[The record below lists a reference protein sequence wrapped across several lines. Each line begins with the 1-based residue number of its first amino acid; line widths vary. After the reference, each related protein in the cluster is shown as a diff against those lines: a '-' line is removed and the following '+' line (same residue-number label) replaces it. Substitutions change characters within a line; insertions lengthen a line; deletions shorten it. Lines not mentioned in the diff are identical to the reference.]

1 MSRREPPRHERR
13 AFLGGMAGAFAAELA
28 CSRPLRP
35 VPGALLGPPIG
46 LGHRLREGGPPYGE
60 PSRTERHA
68 VVIVGAGPSGL
79 AAAWRLA
86 RRGERDFVVLELDER
101 EGGTS
106 RYGETGVV
114 AHPWGAHYLPLPRRD
129 NTELVALLREMGAL
143 EDGGVGAAG
152 GGVGAAGGGRG
163 VGAAGRGGAAGGAG
177 ASEGEPVGR
186 EEQLVRDPEERV
198 FYEGS
203 WHEGLPPRSALG
215 PADEAEL
222 EAFRREIDALA
233 SLRDGRG
240 RRGFDSPLDRS
251 SDDAE
256 FRALDRIT
264 MADWLAS
271 KGLGRGRWLRWW
283 VDYACR
289 DDYGLRLEDTSA
301 WAGLFYFA
309 SRVATPGVGAAPLL
323 AWPEGNGR
331 LVRHLA
337 SALPPGALRTGALAL
352 DVATGPDRAEVL
364 ALDAAR
370 GELVRYEAERV
381 VFALP
386 KFLAPRVLRHVRE
399 ARPAWP
405 AAFRYGAW
413 MVANVHLR
421 EHPEGPGAPIA
432 WDNVFYDSPSLGY
445 VVATHQ
451 AHLDAGPTVLTH
463 YYPYVDR
470 DPNVGRRRLF
480 DADHRALSDA
490 VLADLRPAHRGLD
503 RLVERVDVWR
513 WGHAMVQPRPGFVW
527 GPERAEARRPFGRVH
542 MAHNDLSGMALFEE
556 AFAQGI
562 RAADEALAALRTGD

>member
-1 MSRREPPRHERR
+1 VTFAPSRPERR
-13 AFLGGMAGAFAAELA
+13 AFLRGMVGACAAELA
-28 CSRPLRP
+28 CVRPARA
-35 VPGALLGPPIG
+35 VPGSLLGPPAG
-46 LGHRLREGGPPYGE
+46 LGHRLRDGGPPFGE
-60 PSRTERHA
+60 PSRVERRR
-68 VVIVGAGPSGL
+68 VVVVGAGPSGL
-79 AAAWRLA
+79 AAAYRLA
-86 RRGERDFVVLELDER
+86 KRGEHDVVVLELDER

-106 RYGETGVV
+106 RYGEGGVV
-114 AHPWGAHYLPLPRRD
+114 AYPWGAHYLPLPRRD
-129 NTELVALLREMGAL
+129 NEALVALLREMGAL
-143 EDGGVGAAG
+143 EGDGEG
-152 GGVGAAGGGRG
+152 
-163 VGAAGRGGAAGGAG
+163 
-177 ASEGEPVGR
+177 GEPVGR

-198 FYEGS
+198 FYEGR
-203 WHEGLPPRSALG
+203 WHEGLPPRAALSRED
-215 PADEAEL
+215 ADELGRFKA
-222 EAFRREIDALA
+222 AIDALA
-233 SLRDGRG
+233 ALRDGRG
-240 RRGFDSPLDRS
+240 RRAFDSPLDRS

-256 FRALDRIT
+256 FRALDRVT

-271 KGLGRGRWLRWW
+271 HGLGRGRWLRWW

-289 DDYGLRLEDTSA
+289 DDYGLTLEDTSA

-309 SRVATPGVGAAPLL
+309 SRISSPGAGAAPLL

-337 SALPPGALRTGALAL
+337 GALRPGAIRTGVLAL
-352 DVATGPDRAEVL
+352 DVASHDDRAEVL

-386 KFLAPRVLRHVRE
+386 KFLAPKVLRHVRE
-399 ARPAWP
+399 ARASWP

-421 EHPEGPGAPIA
+421 GHPEGPGAPVA

-451 AHLDAGPTVLTH
+451 AHLDVGPTVLTY

-480 DADHRALSDA
+480 EADHRALSDA
-490 VLADLRPAHRGLD
+490 VLADLRPAHAAID
-503 RLVERVDVWR
+503 KLVERVDVWR

-527 GPERAEARRPFGRVH
+527 GPERAEARQAFGRVH
-542 MAHNDLSGMALFEE
+542 MAHSDLSGMALFEE
-556 AFAQGI
+556 AFSQGA
-562 RAADEALAALRTGD
+562 RAADEALAALRPGGTGP